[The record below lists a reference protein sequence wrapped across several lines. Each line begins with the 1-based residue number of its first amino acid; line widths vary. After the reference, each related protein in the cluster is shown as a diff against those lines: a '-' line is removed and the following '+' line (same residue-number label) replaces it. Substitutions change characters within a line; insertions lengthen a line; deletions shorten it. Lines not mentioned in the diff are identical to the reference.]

1 MKVIDFNIEICT
13 ELSANNFSP
22 DKLLYSYYQTVD
34 VYCRTFES
42 CSFNLFRW
50 IEFFS
55 KICKEYTYIYEKRFE
70 ATDLEN
76 SLK

>member
-1 MKVIDFNIEICT
+1 MI
-13 ELSANNFSP
+13 
-22 DKLLYSYYQTVD
+22 TVD

-70 ATDLEN
+70 TTDLEN